1 MIFSEIFPHKG
12 ETHEINIDSPQS
24 FSNWYPEV
32 QGFRFNHVI
41 SSLEREGVSDK
52 HSNELDRA
60 LLKFI
65 RSKSNLIISTGAT
78 AIAEQ
83 LNASKYAPMLVLTKR
98 DAIDFPAIQS
108 ESTKKI
114 YLTQKIGTEYKN
126 SNAIAIGTVAA
137 NVEQFSQEFCRLNS
151 FNNVVLE
158 SGLVTARR
166 FVAAY
171 LLTEIDL
178 TVTQAET
185 SEQAEQIAA
194 EFLED
199 LGVHQWNLIQ
209 LLNWNDTWF
218 FRFDSSQAN
227 SR

>member
-1 MIFSEIFPHKG
+1 MVSEFFPQKG
-12 ETHEINIDSPQS
+12 KTQQVTIDSPQS
-24 FSNWYPEV
+24 FSTWYPIV
-32 QGFRFNHVI
+32 HGFRFNHVI
-41 SSLEREGVSDK
+41 SNFERGGVSDQY
-52 HSNELDRA
+52 SNELDRS

-65 RSKSNLIISTGAT
+65 RSTSDLIISTGAT

-83 LNASKYAPMLVLTKR
+83 LNSSKYAPMLVLTKR
-98 DAIDFPAIQS
+98 DAIDFPAIQN

-137 NVEQFSQEFCRLNS
+137 NVEQFSHEFCRLNS

-166 FVAAY
+166 FVAAH

-185 SEQAEQIAA
+185 SEQAEQIAE

-199 LGVHQWNLIQ
+199 LGVHQWKLIQ
-209 LLNWNDTWF
+209 LINWNETWF

-227 SR
+227 SK